1 MRRLKIDNDRLA
13 VLNSRNDALIFSS
26 IISSNTENSAEQE
39 DPLQRQPVIDL
50 AERDLGWAPSVALDK
65 VLEPTIAYFHEI
77 LDGATLKAC
86 RGTRQDGISS

>member
-39 DPLQRQPVIDL
+39 DPLQRQPVIVIDL
-50 AERDLGWAPSVALDK
+50 EERELGWAPSVALDK
-65 VLEPTIAYFHEI
+65 GLGPTIASFREI
-77 LDGATLKAC
+77 LAGATL
-86 RGTRQDGISS
+86 

>member
-39 DPLQRQPVIDL
+39 DPPQCQPVIDL
-50 AERDLGWAPSVALDK
+50 AQRELGWAPSVALVK
-65 VLEPTIAYFHEI
+65 GLGPTIASFREI
-77 LDGATLKAC
+77 LAGATL
-86 RGTRQDGISS
+86 

>member
-26 IISSNTENSAEQE
+26 IISSNKENSAKQE

-65 VLEPTIAYFHEI
+65 GLGLTIAIFSES
-77 LDGATLKAC
+77 LTGVTLKAC

>member
-50 AERDLGWAPSVALDK
+50 AERELGWARSVALVK
-65 VLEPTIAYFHEI
+65 GLGPTTTYFRES
-77 LDGATLKAC
+77 LAGATL
-86 RGTRQDGISS
+86 

>member
-50 AERDLGWAPSVALDK
+50 AQRELGCAPSVALAK
-65 VLEPTIAYFHEI
+65 GLGPTIDYFRES
-77 LDGATLKAC
+77 LAGATLKEC
-86 RGTRQDGISS
+86 RGTRQDDICS

>member
-39 DPLQRQPVIDL
+39 DPPQCQPVIDL
-50 AERDLGWAPSVALDK
+50 AQRELGWAPSVALVK
-65 VLEPTIAYFHEI
+65 GLWPLNASIRESLA
-77 LDGATLKAC
+77 GATL
-86 RGTRQDGISS
+86 